1 MEVIRSLQ
9 NTRIKSWCKLHE
21 KKYREKEQQFLIEN
35 EHLINEAISAH
46 LLETLILKEDE
57 KISFDFEGP
66 VYYVSE
72 EVMKK
77 LKMSQSLPACM
88 GVCRIPKTNQHL
100 GNKIILCDD
109 IQDPGNVG
117 TMIRSAYAFG
127 FDSFIV
133 SNLSADLYNDKTI
146 RSTQG
151 AIFHMNVC
159 RGNLIDFITLL
170 KRKDYKIYATSLKDA
185 KGLSEFNNEEKIVLI
200 FGNEGRGVRQELL
213 EMADDRIFIEMNRF
227 ESLNVAMAAT
237 ICCYWFRS

>member
-9 NTRIKSWCKLHE
+9 NARVKSWCKLHE
-21 KKYREKEQQFLIEN
+21 KKYRDKEHRFLIEN
-35 EHLINEAISAH
+35 EHLIMEAKDSG
-46 LLETLILKEDE
+46 LLEVLILLENESDHLN
-57 KISFDFEGP
+57 FEGP
-66 VYYVSE
+66 LFYVSE

-77 LKMSQSLPACM
+77 LKMSQSLPKWM
-88 GVCRIPKTNQHL
+88 GVCRISKTDRPL

-109 IQDPGNVG
+109 VQDPGNLG

-133 SNLSADLYNDKTI
+133 SQASADLYNDKTV

-151 AIFHMNVC
+151 ALFHMNVC
-159 RGNLIDFITLL
+159 RGDIMDVVASLRSDG
-170 KRKDYKIYATSLKDA
+170 YKIYATALKNA
-185 KGLSEFNNEEKIVLI
+185 KGLSEFKNEEKMVLI
-200 FGNEGRGVRQELL
+200 FGNEGRGVREELL
-213 EMADDRIFIEMNRF
+213 AMADACIYIEMNRF